1 MRRVKTVKRSQ
12 LAEYSKRITL
22 ADTRRDNIGGI
33 YFAYLREHK
42 VKDEEEVLQVQNVMR
57 LLGYN
62 VRRHGDK
69 IKDDDGRAMY
79 ISDIVNG
86 HFFNNGEETV

>member
-22 ADTRRDNIGGI
+22 ADTRRENIGGI
-33 YFAYLREHK
+33 YFAYLRDHK
-42 VKDEEEVLQVQNVMR
+42 VKDEEEALQVQNVCR

-79 ISDIVNG
+79 IADIVNG
-86 HFFNNGEETV
+86 HFYDNGETV

>member
-22 ADTRRDNIGGI
+22 ADTRRENIGGI

-42 VKDEEEVLQVQNVMR
+42 VKDEEEALQVQNVCR

-69 IKDDDGRAMY
+69 IKDDDGRQMY
-79 ISDIVNG
+79 IADIVNG
-86 HFFNNGEETV
+86 HFYGNGEETV

>member
-22 ADTRRDNIGGI
+22 ADTRRENIGGI
-33 YFAYLREHK
+33 YFAYLRDNK
-42 VKDEEEVLQVQNVMR
+42 VNDEEEVLQVQNVMR

-79 ISDIVNG
+79 IADIVNG
-86 HFFNNGEETV
+86 HFYGNGETV

>member
-22 ADTRRDNIGGI
+22 ADTRRENIGGI
-33 YFAYLREHK
+33 YFAYLRDHK

-62 VRRHGDK
+62 VRRHGDR
-69 IKDDDGRAMY
+69 IKDDDGRQMHIA
-79 ISDIVNG
+79 DIVNG
-86 HFFNNGEETV
+86 HFYGNGEKV

>member
-12 LAEYSKRITL
+12 LAEYSRRITL
-22 ADTRRDNIGGI
+22 ADTRRENIGGI
-33 YFAYLREHK
+33 YFAYLRDNK
-42 VKDEEEVLQVQNVMR
+42 VKDEEEALQVQNVMR

-79 ISDIVNG
+79 IADIVND
-86 HFFNNGEETV
+86 HFYGDGETV

>member
-12 LAEYSKRITL
+12 LADYSKRITL
-22 ADTRRDNIGGI
+22 ADARRENIGGI
-33 YFAYLREHK
+33 YFAYLRDNK
-42 VKDEEEVLQVQNVMR
+42 VKDEEEALQVQNVMR

-79 ISDIVNG
+79 IADIVND
-86 HFFNNGEETV
+86 HFYGDGETV

>member
-22 ADTRRDNIGGI
+22 ADARRENIGGI
-33 YFAYLREHK
+33 FFAYLRDYK
-42 VKDEEEVLQVQNVMR
+42 VKDEEEALQVQNVMR

-62 VRRHGDK
+62 VRRHGDT
-69 IKDDDGRAMY
+69 IKDDDGRRMY
-79 ISDIVNG
+79 IADIVNG
-86 HFFNNGEETV
+86 HFYGDGETV

>member
-22 ADTRRDNIGGI
+22 ADTRRENIGGI
-33 YFAYLREHK
+33 YFAYLRDYK
-42 VKDEEEVLQVQNVMR
+42 VKDEEEALQVQNVCR

-69 IKDDDGRAMY
+69 IKDDDGRQMY
-79 ISDIVNG
+79 IADIVNG
-86 HFFNNGEETV
+86 HFYGNGETV

>member
-22 ADTRRDNIGGI
+22 ADTRRENIGGI
-33 YFAYLREHK
+33 YFAYLRDNK
-42 VKDEEEVLQVQNVMR
+42 VKDEEEALQVQNVMR

-79 ISDIVNG
+79 IADIVNG
-86 HFFNNGEETV
+86 HFYGDGETV

>member
-12 LAEYSKRITL
+12 LAEYSRRITL
-22 ADTRRDNIGGI
+22 ADTRRENIGGI
-33 YFAYLREHK
+33 YFAYLRDNK
-42 VKDEEEVLQVQNVMR
+42 VKDEEEALQVQNVMR

-79 ISDIVNG
+79 IADIVNG
-86 HFFNNGEETV
+86 HFYGDGETV

>member
-1 MRRVKTVKRSQ
+1 MRRVKTIKRSQ

-22 ADTRRDNIGGI
+22 ADAHRENIGGI
-33 YFAYLREHK
+33 YFAYLRDNK
-42 VKDEEEVLQVQNVMR
+42 VKDEEEALQVQNVMR

-62 VRRHGDK
+62 VRRHGSR
-69 IKDDDGRAMY
+69 IKDDDGRSMY

-86 HFFNNGEETV
+86 HFFNNGETV

>member
-1 MRRVKTVKRSQ
+1 MRRVKTVKRSL

-33 YFAYLREHK
+33 YFAYLRDYK
-42 VKDEEEVLQVQNVMR
+42 VKDEEEALQVQNVMR
-57 LLGYN
+57 LLGYD

-79 ISDIVNG
+79 IADIVNG
-86 HFFNNGEETV
+86 HFYGDGETV

>member
-1 MRRVKTVKRSQ
+1 MRRVKAIKRSQ

-22 ADTRRDNIGGI
+22 ADAHRENIGGI
-33 YFAYLREHK
+33 YFAYLRDNK
-42 VKDEEEVLQVQNVMR
+42 VKNEEEALQVQNVMR

-62 VRRHGDK
+62 VRRHGDM
-69 IKDDDGRAMY
+69 IKDDDGRSMY

-86 HFFNNGEETV
+86 HFFDNGETV

>member
-1 MRRVKTVKRSQ
+1 MRRVKTVKRRQ
-12 LAEYSKRITL
+12 LAEYCKRITL
-22 ADTRRDNIGGI
+22 ADTRRENIGGI
-33 YFAYLREHK
+33 YFAYLRDNK
-42 VKDEEEVLQVQNVMR
+42 VKDEEEALQVQNVMR

-79 ISDIVNG
+79 IADIVNG
-86 HFFNNGEETV
+86 HFYGNGETV

>member
-1 MRRVKTVKRSQ
+1 MRRVKTVKRIQ

-22 ADTRRDNIGGI
+22 ADAHRENIGGI
-33 YFAYLREHK
+33 YFAYLRDHK

-69 IKDDDGRAMY
+69 IKDDDGRQMY

-86 HFFNNGEETV
+86 HFYDNGETV

>member
-12 LAEYSKRITL
+12 LADYSKRITL
-22 ADTRRDNIGGI
+22 ADTRRENIGGI
-33 YFAYLREHK
+33 YFAYLRDNK
-42 VKDEEEVLQVQNVMR
+42 VKNEEEALQVQNVMR

-79 ISDIVNG
+79 IADIVNG
-86 HFFNNGEETV
+86 HFYNNDETV

>member
-1 MRRVKTVKRSQ
+1 MRRVKTVKRSK

-22 ADTRRDNIGGI
+22 ADTHRDNIGGI
-33 YFAYLREHK
+33 YFAYLRDHK
-42 VKDEEEVLQVQNVMR
+42 VKDEEEALQVQNVMR

-62 VRRHGDK
+62 VRRQGDK

-86 HFFNNGEETV
+86 HFYDNGETV

>member
-22 ADTRRDNIGGI
+22 ADTHRENIGGI
-33 YFAYLREHK
+33 YFAYLRDNK
-42 VKDEEEVLQVQNVMR
+42 VKNEEEALQVQNVMR

-69 IKDDDGRAMY
+69 IKDDDGRSMY
-79 ISDIVNG
+79 ISDIING
-86 HFFNNGEETV
+86 HFFNNGETV

>member
-22 ADTRRDNIGGI
+22 ADTRRENIGGI
-33 YFAYLREHK
+33 YFAYLHDHK
-42 VKDEEEVLQVQNVMR
+42 VKDEEEALQVQNVCR

-69 IKDDDGRAMY
+69 IKDDDGRQMY
-79 ISDIVNG
+79 IADIVNG
-86 HFFNNGEETV
+86 HFYGNGETV

>member
-12 LAEYSKRITL
+12 LAEYSRRITL
-22 ADTRRDNIGGI
+22 ADTRRENIGGI
-33 YFAYLREHK
+33 YFAYLRDNK
-42 VKDEEEVLQVQNVMR
+42 VKDEEEALQVQNVMR

-86 HFFNNGEETV
+86 HFYDNGETV

>member
-1 MRRVKTVKRSQ
+1 MRRVKAIKRSQ

-22 ADTRRDNIGGI
+22 ADAHRENIGGI
-33 YFAYLREHK
+33 YFAYLRDHK
-42 VKDEEEVLQVQNVMR
+42 VKDEEEALQVQNVMR

-62 VRRHGDK
+62 VRRHGDM
-69 IKDDDGRAMY
+69 IKDDDGRSMY

-86 HFFNNGEETV
+86 HFYDNGETV

>member
-22 ADTRRDNIGGI
+22 ADTRRENIGGI
-33 YFAYLREHK
+33 YFAYLRDYK
-42 VKDEEEVLQVQNVMR
+42 VKDEEEALQVQNVMR

-69 IKDDDGRAMY
+69 IKDDDGRSMY
-79 ISDIVNG
+79 IADIVNG
-86 HFFNNGEETV
+86 HFYGDGETV

>member
-1 MRRVKTVKRSQ
+1 MRRVKTIKRSQ

-22 ADTRRDNIGGI
+22 ADTHRENIGGI
-33 YFAYLREHK
+33 YFAYLRDHK
-42 VKDEEEVLQVQNVMR
+42 VKDEEEALQVQNVMR

-86 HFFNNGEETV
+86 HFYDNGETV

>member
-22 ADTRRDNIGGI
+22 ADTRRENIGGI
-33 YFAYLREHK
+33 YFAYLRDHK
-42 VKDEEEVLQVQNVMR
+42 VKDEEEALQVQNVCR

-86 HFFNNGEETV
+86 HFYGNGETV